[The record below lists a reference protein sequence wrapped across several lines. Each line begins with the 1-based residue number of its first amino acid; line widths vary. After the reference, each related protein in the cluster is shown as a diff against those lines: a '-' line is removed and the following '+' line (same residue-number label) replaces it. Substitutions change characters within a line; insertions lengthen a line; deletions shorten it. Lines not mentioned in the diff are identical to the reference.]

1 MCIVYFNAYT
11 GTLLGINIYTLCIYI
26 YIGLG
31 QEIEEFLCIVA
42 LIVLMQ
48 RDLCFY
54 RDPDKHEKIRL
65 SNKL

>member
-1 MCIVYFNAYT
+1 M
-11 GTLLGINIYTLCIYI
+11 YI

-48 RDLCFY
+48 QDLCFY
-54 RDPDKHEKIRL
+54 RDPDKHEK
-65 SNKL
+65 SD

>member
-11 GTLLGINIYTLCIYI
+11 GTLLGIKYI
-26 YIGLG
+26 HIMYIGLG